1 MKKSLVI
8 TTIATVL
15 VIVVALTTA
24 TFAWFSAGTTSAVT
38 SSFSA
43 QADNAAFSFRRWI
56 GNDAYDVNSTTK
68 IDFTDVSYGNGT
80 NNTNYAIWSSTG
92 MVAVAP
98 ITEIA
103 TGTPVIMEDAN
114 DDMKVLGLPG
124 ANFYSAQSNGSNANV
139 SAITYLD
146 PTALTVPAS
155 TDIALAYPNVARF
168 MLVNG
173 KNYAQAVQVT
183 VTVTPGSNQN
193 NADVYATQGLRFLM
207 IAKPTATGSDGAI
220 GFVLGTQ
227 YSYGMKKGGTN
238 VFSGTVPS
246 DTSQSGVTY
255 DTVSASSEDGT
266 NMILAPET
274 LDGGS
279 SISYKLLATDPVTTT
294 KDGYAKAMLPAR
306 ASYEVYLYVWLDG
319 TTVGASASNGQFSFN
334 ISFTGAEL
342 TETVQGD

>member
-24 TFAWFSAGTTSAVT
+24 TFAWFSAGTTSAV
-38 SSFSA
+38 SSTFSA

-56 GNDAYDVNSTTK
+56 GNDAYDVNSTTT
-68 IDFTDVSYGNGT
+68 IDFTDISYGTTT

-103 TGTPVIMEDAN
+103 TGSPVTMTQAN
-114 DDMKVLGLPG
+114 ANMKVLGLPG
-124 ANFYSAQSNGSNANV
+124 ANFYSAQANGSNSNV

-155 TDIALAYPNVARF
+155 SDVALAYPNVARF

-207 IAKPTATGSDGAI
+207 IAKPTATGSDGAV

-227 YSYGMKKGGTN
+227 YNYGMKDSGSTD
-238 VFSGTVPS
+238 VFTGTVPS
-246 DTSQSGVTY
+246 NTTQSGVTY
-255 DTVSASSEDGT
+255 NTVSAANDDGT
-266 NMILAPET
+266 NRILAPAT
-274 LDGGS
+274 LDGGNN
-279 SISYKLLATDPVTTT
+279 ISYKLLANDPVETA
-294 KDGYAKAMLPAR
+294 KDGYVKAMLPAR
-306 ASYEVYLYVWLDG
+306 ASYEIYLYVWLDG

-342 TETVQGD
+342 TEAAG